1 MDENAQKDLTIVTVP
16 WNSREVLV
24 QNLETLFQSTGD
36 VSFDVVAVD
45 NASHDG
51 SADLVRERFPQVHV
65 IANVD
70 NRGFSAACNQGIA
83 LSKSRHVLLLNPD
96 MRVTLDAL
104 QKTVAYLDAHPEV
117 GVMGAKLIGSD
128 GKTIP
133 HIRRFPTFWD
143 QLATLL
149 KLPHFFPHLLD
160 RYLGTDLDLDKEQ
173 FVDSVRGSYFAI
185 NQTALERLGG
195 LDERYFIWFE
205 EVDYCKQVCAAGLKV
220 AYVPS
225 IIAHDLVGRS
235 FAQRDSYWKQKNFTR
250 SMVTYF
256 KKWHP
261 WWQGK
266 TLAAARTLILSVAWV
281 LSFPSLRRRGQG
293 RSRPRVPPLA
303 PPS

>member
-36 VSFDVVAVD
+36 VAFDVVAVD

-51 SADLVRERFPQVHV
+51 SAELIRERFPQVQV
-65 IANVD
+65 IANAA

-83 LSKSRHVLLLNPD
+83 LSHARHVLLLNPD
-96 MRVTLDAL
+96 MRVTPEAL

-160 RYLGTDLDLDKEQ
+160 TYLGKDLDLEKEQ

-185 NQTALERLGG
+185 NRTALDKLGG

-205 EVDYCKQVCAAGLKV
+205 EVDYCKQVYAAGLKV

-256 KKWHP
+256 KKWHAG
-261 WWQGK
+261 WRGMV
-266 TLAAARTLILSVAWV
+266 LASVRLLMVGLAWV
-281 LSFPSLRRRGQG
+281 MDRLK
-293 RSRPRVPPLA
+293 
-303 PPS
+303 

>member
-1 MDENAQKDLTIVTVP
+1 MEEKARKDLTIVTVS

-24 QNLETLFQSTGD
+24 QNLETLFQSVGD
-36 VSFDVVAVD
+36 ILFDVVVVD
-45 NASHDG
+45 NASQDG
-51 SADLVRERFPQVHV
+51 SADVVRERFPQVHV
-65 IANVD
+65 IANPE
-70 NRGFSAACNQGIA
+70 NLGFSKACNQGIDHA
-83 LSKSRHVLLLNPD
+83 MRDTRYAIRPHVLLLNPD
-96 MRVTLDAL
+96 MRVTPEAL

-133 HIRRFPTFWD
+133 HVRRFPTFLD

-149 KLPHFFPHLLD
+149 KLPHFFPQLLD
-160 RYLGTDLDLDKEQ
+160 HYLGKDLDLDKEQ

-185 NQTALERLGG
+185 NRTALERLGG

-205 EVDYCKQVCAAGLKV
+205 EVDYCKQVHAAGFHV

-225 IIAHDLVGRS
+225 IVAHDLVGRS

-256 KKWHP
+256 QKWHP
-261 WWQGK
+261 WWQGMV
-266 TLAAARTLILSVAWV
+266 LSLFRLPILCVTWV
-281 LSFPSLRRRGQG
+281 LD
-293 RSRPRVPPLA
+293 RV
-303 PPS
+303 